1 MPRKPNPKNESQEI
15 EMRLAALDAAI
26 ERGLADAEAGHVK
39 PLAAVFDRLEA
50 RYRSPLRQANNRSQ

>member
-26 ERGLADAEAGHVK
+26 ERGLADAEAGYVK
-39 PLAAVFDRLEA
+39 PLATVFDRLEA
-50 RYRSPLRQANNRSQ
+50 RYRSALRQANKRSQ